1 MTFVIALQYVFKGDV
16 IELYTHQ
23 DGIEAELIKVW
34 PMFLA
39 YQFFE
44 IVNDQAENVIKGTGM
59 QGTGLFYTAIAYL
72 LLAVPTSYYTAF
84 ELEWGLTGVQ
94 FGPTVAAIF
103 LAICFNILV
112 YRIDWAELTE

>member
-1 MTFVIALQYVFKGDV
+1 MTFVIALQYVFKEDV

-44 IVNDQAENVIKGTGM
+44 IVNDQGENVIKGTGK
-59 QGTGLFYTAIAYL
+59 QGTGLFYTAIAYI

-84 ELEWGLTGVQ
+84 ELEWGLTGV
-94 FGPTVAAIF
+94 
-103 LAICFNILV
+103 
-112 YRIDWAELTE
+112 